1 MQAPVRNHLTG
12 AIALVSDEFSV
23 PVPHRV
29 ALALIIRARA
39 ECDCEERAVSPST
52 LAPATATCDAM
63 PPLETAERHASVLR
77 RARRVRDANSDRGPG
92 AGAAVE
98 RRACA
103 LRYIRGEQART
114 QVGRSRCRAAE
125 EQPVWRQQRRAS
137 GRPSSTGWVAVR
149 DLVRLCIKYPKRPLA
164 RESALNL
171 DDRGD
176 ARELRHLGR
185 HRVVKPEDL

>member
-114 QVGRSRCRAAE
+114 QVGCEVGVARPRE
-125 EQPVWRQQRRAS
+125 EPVWGQQRRA
-137 GRPSSTGWVAVR
+137 RAVR
-149 DLVRLCIKYPKRPLA
+149 DPIEHEARSRQVHDLVRLGVEPLPTHA
-164 RESALNL
+164 NLTGAVTSA
-171 DDRGD
+171 DPGC
-176 ARELRHLGR
+176 AASSS
-185 HRVVKPEDL
+185 PSCS